1 MTYKQDIRSIL
12 NHARKA
18 GMAVFCICLINI
30 FFSSCNVNKHL
41 KENELLLSKN
51 SIKQNGTTID
61 NNDLEAFIRQKPNR
75 KILKLVRFNLW
86 LYNQVD
92 QKKMLE
98 KKEKR
103 DAKFDRINAKRV
115 EKTNRKNEKR
125 LKEGKSSKI
134 PNLKNKE
141 RATFRESIME
151 AGEPPVVLDTF
162 LTKLTRNQLQKFV
175 FSKGYFDSEVRDS
188 LFVDAKNRRAKV
200 FYFISKSEPYYIK
213 NINYKIEDPL
223 IEYFILNDTIQ
234 TLIKRNTI
242 YDEDVFQKERSRIT
256 ESQLNNGYFYFAP
269 EYVYYLADTNMV
281 GQNVNLTIGVKMFSQ
296 SFSETNDSVV
306 YVNHPRFYI
315 GNVYV
320 IPENIPD
327 FRGKANDVYMKDTV
341 EYNGLKILHNNKLKF
356 RKKDLTRDIT
366 VSPGQLYQQNYSEET
381 YKGMTSLKVFKS
393 VYLQYIKNPLFS
405 DKLDCYIVCQPVVKQ
420 ATAIEMEYNYTYGNN
435 GIAGSLVFQNKN
447 AFRGA
452 ELVELKLKGSITAQK
467 QFNKTQT
474 STNINDVRNTFNTIQ
489 FGPELNIYFPK
500 PLFPFTLFYYKK
512 NANEKRYFTQPKTI
526 LNLSINYQS
535 RPEFSRTIS
544 SISYGFKFINR
555 KGLFAYDVI
564 PLEVYMV
571 KAKLFGNF
579 QSDLIKLNDFFLLNS
594 FQDHITTLSKITAT
608 YNNQGISKKRNLMY
622 LRMSI
627 SSSGNILRGIYSAT
641 DQPKDAQDRYLIE
654 GIPFSQFVKIE
665 SDYRFYIKVRKLGK
679 LVYRLAG
686 GFGQPLKNLTS
697 LPYEQSFFGGGPNT
711 NRAWRARTLGPGS
724 YAQPDSVS
732 ARYDKIG
739 NIQIE
744 SNIEYRFHIF
754 KSFYGA
760 WFVDA
765 GNIWLSYNDPN
776 KPNGTFEV
784 DKFYREM
791 AIGSGFGL
799 RYDFSFFVLRLD
811 AAMRV
816 HDPQYAEGKRW
827 VLGTQTLRQS
837 AILNFGIGYPF

>member
-1 MTYKQDIRSIL
+1 MTYKQDIKRILRSTV
-12 NHARKA
+12 RA
-18 GMAVFCICLINI
+18 GLPVFCFL
-30 FFSSCNVNKHL
+30 FLVFLLPSCNVNSHL
-41 KENELLLSKN
+41 KENEYLLSKN
-51 SIKQNGTTID
+51 TVKHNGTNID

-75 KILKLVRFNLW
+75 KILKLVRFHLW

-103 DAKFDRINAKRV
+103 DAKYDRINDKRV

-125 LKEGKSSKI
+125 LKQGKPTKI

-141 RATFRESIME
+141 KATFRESIME
-151 AGEPPVVLDTF
+151 AGEPPVLLDTF
-162 LTKLTRNQLQKFV
+162 LTKLTKNQLQKFV
-175 FSKGYFDSEVRDS
+175 FSKGYFDSDVRDS
-188 LFVDAKNRRAKV
+188 VVLDAKNKRAKI
-200 FYFISKSEPYYIK
+200 YYSISKSAPYFIK
-213 NINYKIEDPL
+213 NIHYKIEDPL
-223 IEYFILNDTIQ
+223 IEYFILNDTIP

-242 YDEDVFQKERSRIT
+242 YDENVFQKERERIT

-269 EYVYYLADTNMV
+269 EYVYYLADTNLV
-281 GQNVNLTIGVKMFSQ
+281 GQNVNLTIGVKMFSK
-296 SFSETNDSVV
+296 SFSESNDSVV

-315 GNVYV
+315 QNVYI
-320 IPENIPD
+320 IPENVGD

-356 RKKDLTRDIT
+356 RKKDLTRDVT
-366 VSPGQLYQQNYSEET
+366 VAPGQLYQQNFSEET
-381 YKGMTSLKVFKS
+381 YKGMTSLKVFKN
-393 VYLQYIKNPLFS
+393 VYIQYIKNPLFS
-405 DKLDCYIVCQPVVKQ
+405 DKLDCYIVCQPLVKQ
-420 ATAIEMEYNYTYGNN
+420 ATTIETEYNYTYGNQ

-452 ELVELKLKGSITAQK
+452 ELVELKLKGSIIAQK
-467 QFNKTQT
+467 QFNTTQT
-474 STNINDVRNTFNTIQ
+474 TTNINDVRNTFNTIQ

-512 NANEKRYFTQPKTI
+512 NANEKRYFTQPKTV

-544 SISYGFKFINR
+544 TISYGFRFTNSKR
-555 KGLFAYDVI
+555 LFAYEVI
-564 PLEVYMV
+564 PLEAYIV
-571 KAKLFGNF
+571 KAKLFGTF
-579 QSDLIKLNDFFLLNS
+579 KSDLVNLNDFFLLNS
-594 FQDHITTLSKITAT
+594 FQDHITTLSKISAT
-608 YNNQGISKKRNLMY
+608 YNNQGISKKKNLMY

-641 DQPKDAQDRYLIE
+641 DQPKDVQDRYLIE

-665 SDYRFYIKVRKLGK
+665 SDCRFYIKVRKLGK

-686 GFGQPLKNLTS
+686 GYGHPLKNLTT

-744 SNIEYRFHIF
+744 SNVEYRFHIF

-765 GNIWLSYNDPN
+765 GNIWLSYDDPS
-776 KPNGTFEV
+776 KPNGQF
-784 DKFYREM
+784 DLNKFYKEF
-791 AIGSGFGL
+791 ALGTGFGL

-827 VLGTQTLRQS
+827 VFGTQTLRQS